1 MKPRRTMPGGQMSD
15 TFCAAVCVILSGGFQ
30 DAYTYTCRGGVFA
43 NAQTGNIV
51 LLSASLLKRNW
62 GACLKY
68 TVPLLAFFLGT
79 VAAEVVHIRLKR
91 CEKLHWRQIILCA
104 ETVLLFAVG
113 FLPHSVDALANAIVS
128 FVCAMQIQT
137 FHKIRGHVYASTMC
151 IGNLRAATESLCAY
165 CRTHEPE
172 AMHASLTYFSI
183 IAVFAAGAAAGSIAA
198 ARFGIPAIWVCC
210 ALLLVSFGMMFFPA
224 GS

>member
-1 MKPRRTMPGGQMSD
+1 MKSRRLMSGGQMSD
-15 TFCAAVCVILSGGFQ
+15 TFRAAVCVILSGGFQ

-51 LLSASLLKRNW
+51 LLSAALLKRNW
-62 GACLKY
+62 GACIKY
-68 TVPLLAFFLGT
+68 AVPLLAFFLGT

-91 CEKLHWRQIILCA
+91 CEKLHWRQIVLCA

-172 AMHASLTYFSI
+172 TLHASLTYFSI
-183 IAVFAAGAAAGSIAA
+183 IAVFAAGAAAGSMTA
-198 ARFGIPAIWVCC
+198 ARFGIPAIWAVRCC
-210 ALLLVSFGMMFFPA
+210 WSALE
-224 GS
+224 

>member
-1 MKPRRTMPGGQMSD
+1 MKARRLMSGGQMSD
-15 TFCAAVCVILSGGFQ
+15 TFRAAVCVILSGGFQ

-51 LLSASLLKRNW
+51 LLSAALLKRNW
-62 GACLKY
+62 GACIKY
-68 TVPLLAFFLGT
+68 AVPLLAFFLGT

-91 CEKLHWRQIILCA
+91 CEKLHWRQIVLCA

-172 AMHASLTYFSI
+172 TLHASLTYFSI
-183 IAVFAAGAAAGSIAA
+183 IAVFAAGAAAGSMTA
-198 ARFGIPAIWVCC
+198 ARFGIPEIWACC
-210 ALLLVSFGMMFFPA
+210 ALLLVSFGMMFFPT

>member
-1 MKPRRTMPGGQMSD
+1 MKSRRLMSGGQMSD
-15 TFCAAVCVILSGGFQ
+15 TFRAAVCVILSGGFQ

-51 LLSASLLKRNW
+51 LLSAALLKRNW
-62 GACLKY
+62 GACIKY
-68 TVPLLAFFLGT
+68 AVPLLAFFLGT
-79 VAAEVVHIRLKR
+79 VAAEAVHIRLKR
-91 CEKLHWRQIILCA
+91 CEKLHWRQIVLCA

-172 AMHASLTYFSI
+172 TLHASLTYFSI
-183 IAVFAAGAAAGSIAA
+183 IAVFAAGAAAGSMTA
-198 ARFGIPAIWVCC
+198 ARFGIPAIWACC
-210 ALLLVSFGMMFFPA
+210 ALLLVSFGMMFLPT

>member
-1 MKPRRTMPGGQMSD
+1 MKARRLMSGGQMSD
-15 TFCAAVCVILSGGFQ
+15 TFRAAVCVILSGGCQ

-51 LLSASLLKRNW
+51 LLSAALLKRNW
-62 GACLKY
+62 GACIKY
-68 TVPLLAFFLGT
+68 AVPLLAFFLGT

-91 CEKLHWRQIILCA
+91 CEKLHWRQIVLCA

-172 AMHASLTYFSI
+172 TLHASLTYFSI
-183 IAVFAAGAAAGSIAA
+183 IAVFAAGAAAGSMTA
-198 ARFGIPAIWVCC
+198 ARFGIPAIWACC
-210 ALLLVSFGMMFFPA
+210 ALLLVSFGMMFFRTE
-224 GS
+224 S

>member
-172 AMHASLTYFSI
+172 TLHASLTYFSI